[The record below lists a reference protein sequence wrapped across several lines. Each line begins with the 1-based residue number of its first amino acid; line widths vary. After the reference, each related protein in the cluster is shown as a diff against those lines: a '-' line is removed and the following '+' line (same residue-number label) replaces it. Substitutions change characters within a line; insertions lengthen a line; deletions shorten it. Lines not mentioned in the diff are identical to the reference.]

1 MCVHCQGHP
10 DSPDSPDS
18 PDTRQCSTGPTPPTA
33 ASDRGRCK
41 RGPSCP
47 YISAQSP
54 SPRMFLKNL
63 RQRIVQYYIK
73 IEPCHAKVFRPTMV
87 QRHIRDRANAD
98 SAVCTPKHQTMLYMS
113 AQSPSPWTF
122 LTNLRQR
129 IVQNYTKIEP
139 GYAKV
144 FRPTMVQRHIREWPD
159 SGPTVARQW
168 PDSGPTAP
176 DRARHPDSQ
185 GSNQTNSQLLEQR
198 LTPPSDRC

>member
-1 MCVHCQGHP
+1 MPRPPCERPGVFTEWRSPAEPWPDTPTLAPDMIPTAARQSRQPRHPTAPTVARQPRQRILYFSTVTMCVHCQGHP

-63 RQRIVQYYIK
+63 RQRIVQYY
-73 IEPCHAKVFRPTMV
+73 
-87 QRHIRDRANAD
+87 
-98 SAVCTPKHQTMLYMS
+98 
-113 AQSPSPWTF
+113 
-122 LTNLRQR
+122 
-129 IVQNYTKIEP
+129 TKIEP

-144 FRPTMVQRHIREWPD
+144 FRPTMVQRHTR
-159 SGPTVARQW
+159 
-168 PDSGPTAP
+168 
-176 DRARHPDSQ
+176 DRVV
-185 GSNQTNSQLLEQR
+185 
-198 LTPPSDRC
+198 

>member
-1 MCVHCQGHP
+1 
-10 DSPDSPDS
+10 
-18 PDTRQCSTGPTPPTA
+18 
-33 ASDRGRCK
+33 
-41 RGPSCP
+41 
-47 YISAQSP
+47 
-54 SPRMFLKNL
+54 MFLKNL

-98 SAVCTPKHQTMLYMS
+98 SAVCTQTMLYMS

-129 IVQNYTKIEP
+129 IVQYYTKIEP

-159 SGPTVARQW
+159 TPTVARQW
-168 PDSGPTAP
+168 PDSTRQGPTPRQSGLKGPLDLCPGTAGP
-176 DRARHPDSQ
+176 VSWDRRTCVLCLCTIVGLNTFA
-185 GSNQTNSQLLEQR
+185 
-198 LTPPSDRC
+198 

>member
-1 MCVHCQGHP
+1 MSECRACRRCRGCR
-10 DSPDSPDS
+10 
-18 PDTRQCSTGPTPPTA
+18 TCLTAGPVSWDRRTPTA

-144 FRPTMVQRHIREWPD
+144 FRQTTVQRHIRDCVTISAVP
-159 SGPTVARQW
+159 SGRAGSACDLLCW
-168 PDSGPTAP
+168 SGA
-176 DRARHPDSQ
+176 
-185 GSNQTNSQLLEQR
+185 L
-198 LTPPSDRC
+198 C

>member
-1 MCVHCQGHP
+1 MIPTAARQSRQPRHPTAPTVARQPRQRILYFSTATMCVHCQGHP

-129 IVQNYTKIEP
+129 IVQNYTNIEP

-144 FRPTMVQRHIREWPD
+144 FRPTMVQRHTR
-159 SGPTVARQW
+159 
-168 PDSGPTAP
+168 
-176 DRARHPDSQ
+176 DRVLDVVSCRDFQ
-185 GSNQTNSQLLEQR
+185 
-198 LTPPSDRC
+198 